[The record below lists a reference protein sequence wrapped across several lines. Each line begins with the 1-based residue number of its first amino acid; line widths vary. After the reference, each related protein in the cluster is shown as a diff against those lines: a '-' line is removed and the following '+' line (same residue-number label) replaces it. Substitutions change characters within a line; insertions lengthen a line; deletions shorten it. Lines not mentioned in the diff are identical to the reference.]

1 MSQLQGHM
9 RDSAES
15 STVHEL
21 RRLYRDAESQA
32 ARLRFIVD
40 VHGLLD
46 GSPFTVAAQSVLSRI
61 AAFAGAQNVA
71 LSVKASHVQAP
82 LEAVLGLSH
91 GDDAWDVLIPVADGG
106 VMARLALRLLPGRQM
121 LAAEDREALDVTIRR
136 IATTIGV
143 ERQATERERLLDE
156 VAAQRTE
163 LAALVRRLIEVQ
175 EQERRRVAHDLHDGS
190 AQTVAALGHRLETV
204 IADLAETDVLR
215 QELQGLVAMA
225 RRSVAEIRAAIAGLR
240 PPELDGLGLPAALR
254 ARFDDLEDFSVTADL
269 APAAEGWPPAICLV
283 LYRVAQEAL
292 ANVVK
297 HAGASR
303 VTVRLFEEEDIAH
316 LHVCDDGKG
325 IAPTGP
331 GVAGERLGIA
341 GMRERLALLG
351 GEFHIGRT
359 KPRGTIV
366 RACVPLRARPGSS

>member
-1 MSQLQGHM
+1 MP
-9 RDSAES
+9 DSAES
-15 STVHEL
+15 STVNEL
-21 RRLYRDAESQA
+21 RRLYRNAESRA

-46 GSPFTVAAQSVLSRI
+46 GSPFTEVVQSVLSRI
-61 AAFAGAQNVA
+61 AAFAGAQSVA
-71 LSVKASHVQAP
+71 LSVEASHGQAP
-82 LEAVLGLSH
+82 WQAVLGLSH
-91 GDDAWDVLIPVADGG
+91 GDNAWDVLIPVADGG
-106 VMARLALRLLPGRQM
+106 VMARLALRLLAGRQV
-121 LAAEDREALDVTIRR
+121 LPTEDGEALDVTIRR
-136 IATTIGV
+136 IAATIGV

-156 VAAQRTE
+156 IAAQRAE

-204 IADLAETDVLR
+204 IADHPEHDVLR
-215 QELQGLVAMA
+215 QELQGMVAMA
-225 RRSVAEIRAAIAGLR
+225 RRSVAEIRAAIAALR

-254 ARFDDLEDFSVTADL
+254 ARFDDLGDLSVTADL

-316 LHVCDDGKG
+316 LHVCDDGRG
-325 IAPTGP
+325 LARTGP
-331 GVAGERLGIA
+331 GAAGERLGIA

-359 KPRGTIV
+359 KPRGTMV
-366 RACVPLRARPGSS
+366 RASVPLRARPGP